1 MAGKIM
7 STKDAPVAPGM
18 MSEAENRSGLADRED
33 TAMRPDGQ
41 TRGKPDHFKQ
51 RKDAAPQEGAGPP
64 AGPAANGE
72 PAVAASF
79 ANELERLPTTVSG
92 SGVAL
97 VFFALHPEKRD
108 ELVRAIRSL
117 EDAHYRAWHLEAEVN
132 GIREAARAPS
142 AAVCSACGAKE
153 GEPCRGNL
161 RIADLQRYSEGITM
175 KFASHCPDGQKCGA
189 TTTGC
194 MEGECQRD
202 PRLSQPKCHSCGGW
216 VKVEEGGICL
226 PCHTESK

>member
-1 MAGKIM
+1 MAIKPSAIYVWLVP
-7 STKDAPVAPGM
+7 SEEVLEQPGSWRIRKWDTEPFPEANYTLM
-18 MSEAENRSGLADRED
+18 QSE
-33 TAMRPDGQ
+33 TASRN
-41 TRGKPDHFKQ
+41 
-51 RKDAAPQEGAGPP
+51 AAPQEGAGPP

-175 KFASHCPDGQKCGA
+175 KFASHCPDGQMCGA

-194 MEGECQRD
+194 LEGQCQRKD
-202 PRLSQPKCHSCGGW
+202 AEFCTCRNWCPVHGQRA
-216 VKVEEGGICL
+216 
-226 PCHTESK
+226 

>member
-1 MAGKIM
+1 
-7 STKDAPVAPGM
+7 
-18 MSEAENRSGLADRED
+18 MSESQSD
-33 TAMRPDGQ
+33 
-41 TRGKPDHFKQ
+41 KH
-51 RKDAAPQEGAGPP
+51 DAAPQEGAGPP